1 MANKRMFSLDVI
13 DTDKFLD
20 MPASTQCLYFQ
31 LGMRADDEG
40 FVSSPKKITK
50 IANCAEDDLR
60 VLASKGYIIPF
71 ESGIIVI
78 TDWNVNNSIRS
89 DRKHDTRF
97 REERS
102 RLMIKDNAYSL
113 TTNCQAD
120 DNQLTD
126 KCHTEVSIGLDKYRL
141 DKNSIDIN
149 TICSEPETAPELSGI
164 KIILNDK
171 SYYDIPLEKIALW
184 KETYPAVD
192 IEQELRKMAAWSD
205 ANPAKRKTRRGITR
219 FINSWLSREQDRGGR
234 RRQDNSRGMQQDKP
248 FYEVEQ
254 PEYLKYL
261 NTELTPEEKAILGEG

>member
-31 LGMRADDEG
+31 LGMRADDDG
-40 FVSSPKKITK
+40 FVSSPKKIAK
-50 IANCAEDDLR
+50 LANCAEDDLKL
-60 VLASKGYIIPF
+60 LASKGYIIPF

-97 REERS
+97 REEFS
-102 RLMIKDNAYSL
+102 RVTLKDNVYSL
-113 TTNCQAD
+113 ATNCQAD
-120 DNQLTD
+120 DNQLSG

-141 DKNSIDIN
+141 DKDSIDIN
-149 TICSEPETAPELSGI
+149 TICPEPETVSGLSGI
-164 KIILNDK
+164 KIPLNDK
-171 SYYDIPLEKIALW
+171 SFYDVPLEKIAFW

-192 IEQELRKMAAWSD
+192 IEQELKKMVAWSD
-205 ANPAKRKTRRGITR
+205 ANPTKRKTRRGIGR
-219 FINSWLSREQDRGGR
+219 FVNSWLSKEQDRGGR
-234 RRQDNSRGMQQDKP
+234 RRQDNSRGMQQGKP
-248 FYEVEQ
+248 FYEAEQ

>member
-31 LGMRADDEG
+31 LGMRADDDG
-40 FVSSPKKITK
+40 FVSSPKKIAK
-50 IANCAEDDLR
+50 LANCAEDDLKL
-60 VLASKGYIIPF
+60 LASKGYIIPF

-97 REERS
+97 REEFS
-102 RLMIKDNAYSL
+102 RVTVKDNVYSL
-113 TTNCQAD
+113 ATNWQAD
-120 DNQLTD
+120 DNQLPD
-126 KCHTEVSIGLDKYRL
+126 KCHTEVSIGLDKDRL
-141 DKNSIDIN
+141 DKDSIDIN
-149 TICSEPETAPELSGI
+149 TICPEPETTSGMSGI

-171 SYYDIPLEKIALW
+171 SFYDVPLEKIAFW
-184 KETYPAVD
+184 KDTYPAVD
-192 IEQELRKMAAWSD
+192 IEQELRKMAAWGD
-205 ANPAKRKTRRGITR
+205 ANPTKRKTRRGIGR

-234 RRQDNSRGMQQDKP
+234 GKQGNSRGVQQYRP
-248 FYEVEQ
+248 FYEAEQ